1 MRQHRISG
9 CLQRE
14 ENESLKREDMEEERI
29 WQVAGSLEGR
39 REEGKREF
47 VRGEKMIRSELIE
60 PESGAGR
67 QLEREIRRLV
77 SACCCIRSSE
87 SRTGKVRSPLNT
99 GLDPSS
105 ARGASISLGLELSSL
120 PFPPGRSPTF
130 QISLPPV
137 PLSLAGYRT
146 YTGSS
151 FVHKNGF
158 PSRHCFR

>member
-77 SACCCIRSSE
+77 SACCCIRERASPGQVKSGPRSIPGLTPPQLE
-87 SRTGKVRSPLNT
+87 APPSPLALN
-99 GLDPSS
+99 
-105 ARGASISLGLELSSL
+105 
-120 PFPPGRSPTF
+120 
-130 QISLPPV
+130 
-137 PLSLAGYRT
+137 
-146 YTGSS
+146 
-151 FVHKNGF
+151 
-158 PSRHCFR
+158 